1 MAAVFVSYEH
11 HLKDDLSGYPKTLEP
26 RELSVF
32 SKIVAVANGY
42 DAPPARPYGKGVPL
56 EPNEVL
62 RDMWQDESLGYDP
75 TLVKALI
82 NLLGIYPVGT
92 CVILDTYEIGVV
104 HSANPDSSQLHRPIV
119 RIVSTSEG
127 GRLSETVLAD
137 LAAVNDQGTYERSII
152 QITDG
157 ERYGITPSDYFV

>member
-1 MAAVFVSYEH
+1 MFVSYEH

-26 RELSVF
+26 
-32 SKIVAVANGY
+32 
-42 DAPPARPYGKGVPL
+42 
-56 EPNEVL
+56 NEV
-62 RDMWQDESLGYDP
+62 MWQDESLGYDP